1 MADLRHTTESAPG
14 AALVRERSAAPEAAA
29 EPSIAALLGQLV
41 ADAQDLV
48 RKEVELARQEVRIE
62 VDKAKQSAFALGAG
76 GAVAAIGG
84 LLLVLMLVHLLIDVV
99 HMQPWLSYL
108 IVGAVFAVVGA
119 FLLQRGRS
127 RIAELHLVPRETVD
141 SVRKDVEWIKE
152 QNPSNK
158 I

>member
-29 EPSIAALLGQLV
+29 EPSIAVLLGQLV

-99 HMQPWLSYL
+99 HMQSWLSYL
-108 IVGAVFAVVGA
+108 IVGAVFAVVGV
-119 FLLQRGRS
+119 FLLQRGRK
-127 RIAELHLVPRETVD
+127 RIADLHLVPRETVD